1 MTSNTT
7 KMFVHWFFI
16 RFDPIVHAHHTAARR
31 KRTQVVTPDTTTAM
45 TTAAATANTALP
57 PPLGE
62 LMDLCLSPTELVGM
76 TQAVLKAVCG
86 AKGVEDGGTKEQMV
100 RRLCGPR
107 PLLPPPAQV
116 HEPPPQQLLGE
127 TRTCRSPLPCI
138 YFPFCSQ
145 NTHFSSSGWRSQ
157 YCGSC

>member
-1 MTSNTT
+1 MYSKMTSEAT
-7 KMFVHWFFI
+7 KMFGQ
-16 RFDPIVHAHHTAARR
+16 RSCTRLGPIAHAPHTAPRR
-31 KRTQVVTPDTTTAM
+31 KSTQVVTPDTNAM

-76 TQAVLKAVCG
+76 TQAVLKAVC
-86 AKGVEDGGTKEQMV
+86 ATKGVEGGGTKEQMV

-107 PLLPPPAQV
+107 PALPPPAQV

-127 TRTCRSPLPCI
+127 TRTCRSPLPCLLL
-138 YFPFCSQ
+138 PLLLSEQ
-145 NTHFSSSGWRSQ
+145 TRLKL
-157 YCGSC
+157 